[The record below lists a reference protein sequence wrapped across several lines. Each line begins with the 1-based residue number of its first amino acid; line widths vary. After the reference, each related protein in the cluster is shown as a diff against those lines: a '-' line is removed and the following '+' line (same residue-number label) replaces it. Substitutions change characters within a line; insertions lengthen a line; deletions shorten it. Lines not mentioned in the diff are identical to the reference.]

1 MGAPKG
7 RAKPKGAGRRA
18 GTPNQVTKELKDMI
32 MGALEAQGGQQYL
45 ELQAVLNPGPFMSL
59 IAKLLPKDVALSNKD
74 GEPLHVTSD
83 PTIDA
88 ARRVAFL
95 LYNGVKNEQAK

>member
-1 MGAPKG
+1 MASHKG
-7 RAKPKGAGRRA
+7 RKRPEGAGRRA

-32 MGALEAQGGQQYL
+32 MGALEAQGGQKYL
-45 ELQAVLNPGPFMSL
+45 ELQAMINPGPFMSL

-95 LYNGVKNEQAK
+95 LYNGVKRNES